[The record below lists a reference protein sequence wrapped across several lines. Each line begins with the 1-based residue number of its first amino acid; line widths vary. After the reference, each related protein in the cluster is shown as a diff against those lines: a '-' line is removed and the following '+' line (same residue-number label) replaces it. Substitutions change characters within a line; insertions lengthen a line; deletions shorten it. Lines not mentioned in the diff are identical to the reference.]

1 MRDLIS
7 TAALTMSTRDIAE
20 LSGKEHRNVMADA
33 RTMLL
38 RLGLQP
44 AEFSA
49 GYLAGNNQT
58 QPMYVLPKDLTLTL
72 VSGYNVVMRKRIIDR
87 WLELEAAPPAAP
99 APVVEMSRLE
109 VIQLLLTTE
118 TERLALSAQ
127 VAADAPKVA
136 FAEAVR
142 NVDGL
147 CSLEKIAKTLGWGR
161 NRFIAQ
167 LKTSKVLQDTRIP
180 YQKYIE
186 RGYFEVV
193 EQKPWEDSKGVSHP
207 SFTTMVTGAGQVWL
221 AKNFQ
226 HGRMVAPQPAATG
239 AALETAH

>member
-1 MRDLIS
+1 MHALIS
-7 TAALTMSTRDIAE
+7 TAVLTMTSREISDLVESRHDNVKIAIERLAHRGVIQLPATQDVKNGQGQTVTEYRVGKRDSYIIVAQLSPEFTARLVDRWQELETAVAPPVRAE
-20 LSGKEHRNVMADA
+20 LSRMELIEMAMA
-33 RTMLL
+33 
-38 RLGLQP
+38 
-44 AEFSA
+44 AE
-49 GYLAGNNQT
+49 
-58 QPMYVLPKDLTLTL
+58 
-72 VSGYNVVMRKRIIDR
+72 R
-87 WLELEAAPPAAP
+87 
-99 APVVEMSRLE
+99 
-109 VIQLLLTTE
+109 
-118 TERLALSAQ
+118 ERLVLAAQ

-180 YQKYIE
+180 YQRYIE

-193 EQKPWEDSKGVSHP
+193 ERKPWEDSKGVSHP

-226 HGRMVAPQPAATG
+226 H
-239 AALETAH
+239 

>member
-7 TAALTMSTRDIAE
+7 TTTVLMSTREIAVLTDSAHDNVLKAVRRMAAGGVVSPNETSYVEPQNGQRYVMYE
-20 LSGKEHRNVMADA
+20 LSFRD
-33 RTMLL
+33 TM
-38 RLGLQP
+38 
-44 AEFSA
+44 
-49 GYLAGNNQT
+49 
-58 QPMYVLPKDLTLTL
+58 VV
-72 VSGYNVVMRKRIIDR
+72 VSGYNAMLRARIIDR
-87 WLELEAAPPAAP
+87 WLELEASPPSVPATVELSRMDLIELAMAA
-99 APVVEMSRLE
+99 ER
-109 VIQLLLTTE
+109 
-118 TERLALSAQ
+118 ERLVLVAQ

-142 NVDGL
+142 HVDGL

-161 NRFIAQ
+161 NRFIAH
-167 LKTSKVLQDTRIP
+167 LKESKVLQLSRIP
-180 YQKYIE
+180 YQKYID

-193 EQKPWEDSKGVSHP
+193 EQTPWEDSKGVSHP

-226 HGRMVAPQPAATG
+226 HERMVAPQPAATG